1 MAVNASNFTIEF
13 IALKGFK
20 SIKITTMSLMLVIL
34 AITIGLFIWG
44 KFTPDIIALLSMLS
58 LYIFGILD
66 LNETLSGFSNPTV
79 IMIAALFIIGEG
91 LSQTGWTALA
101 GKKFMHLAGKSI
113 TRLLLITT
121 LGSGVLSGVVSNT
134 GTVATLM
141 PVTISSAWS
150 MGTLPSK
157 LLMPVAFG
165 SNTGGLLTLT
175 GTPPNII
182 VNNTMIE
189 SGLEGFSFFE
199 FSLIGI
205 PLLLVTL
212 LYFKFIGYRL
222 LPSNKT
228 NNKPV
233 DIHTTLHKW
242 IEAYKVDG
250 DYYRLRVRS
259 VSPLLNTKLGEW
271 DFENKHQV
279 SILRIKRRHPN
290 VLKKGSEPFI
300 EFPDDHTEF
309 LYHDIITVKGDTKA
323 INALMIKF
331 RLGLLPLEP
340 VADELRNNL
349 INQEVGMT
357 EVIVTPKSVLVGRK
371 IRLGNFFK
379 RFGVQLMAASRN
391 NKPLTDR
398 EITVK
403 AGDAFLVRGS
413 WNNIEQ
419 LREHHENLV
428 ICGSPEGMAK
438 TVTNITY
445 KSYIALFALLLM
457 IGLLVFKV
465 VPGAIAALISAGII
479 LITGCVPISKAYK
492 GISWISVVMI
502 AAMIPMGIALQ
513 KTGAA
518 TMIAN
523 GLVDTLGSL
532 HPVTLLGGVFLLTT
546 GFSQVINN
554 SATAVLMAPIV
565 IIAANT
571 LNISAAPFMIVV
583 AISASTAFLTPV
595 GTTTNA
601 MVMTAGAYKFKDYL
615 KVGGPLLLLFL
626 TTTLLLVPL
635 IWPF

>member
-1 MAVNASNFTIEF
+1 MT
-13 IALKGFK
+13 
-20 SIKITTMSLMLVIL
+20 LMLIIL
-34 AITIGLFIWG
+34 IITIILFIWG

-58 LYIFGILD
+58 LFLFGILTLD
-66 LNETLSGFSNPTV
+66 ETLSGFSNPTV

-91 LSQTGWTALA
+91 LSQTGWTAMA
-101 GKKFMHLAGKSI
+101 GEKFINLAGKSS
-113 TRLLLITT
+113 TKLLVITT
-121 LGSGVLSGVVSNT
+121 LGSGLLSGVVSNT

-150 MGTLPSK
+150 IGTLPSK

-182 VNNTMIE
+182 VNNTMLQ

-199 FSLIGI
+199 FSLIGL
-205 PLLLVTL
+205 PLLIIGL
-212 LYFKFIGYRL
+212 LYFRFVGHKL
-222 LPSNKT
+222 LPSNQT

-233 DIHTTLHKW
+233 DISSTLHKW
-242 IEAYKVDG
+242 IEAYKVND

-259 VSPLLNTKLGEW
+259 VSPLLGTQIKDW
-271 DFENKHQV
+271 SFENNHNV
-279 SILRIKRRHPN
+279 SIIRIKRRHPSRI
-290 VLKKGSEPFI
+290 KGNDPFI
-300 EFPDDHTEF
+300 EFPDDDTEF
-309 LYHDIITVKGDTKA
+309 KYHDIITVKGDTPA

-340 VADELRNNL
+340 IADELRNNL
-349 INQEVGMT
+349 INQEVGMA
-357 EVIVTPKSVLVGRK
+357 EILVTPKSIIVGRK
-371 IRLGNFFK
+371 IRIGRFFK

-391 NKPLTDR
+391 NKPVSER

-403 AGDAFLVRGS
+403 AGDAFLVRGI
-413 WNNIEQ
+413 WEDIEQ
-419 LREHHENLV
+419 LKVHHENLV
-428 ICGSPEGMAK
+428 ICGSPEGMSK
-438 TVTNITY
+438 TVTNLTY
-445 KSYIALFALLLM
+445 KSYIALFTLLLM
-457 IGLLVFKV
+457 IVLLVFKL
-465 VPGAIAALISAGII
+465 VPGAVAALICAGIV
-479 LITGCVPISKAYK
+479 LISGCVPISKAYK

-502 AAMIPMGIALQ
+502 AAMIPMGIALE
-513 KTGAA
+513 KTGTAQL
-518 TMIAN
+518 IAES
-523 GLVDTLGSL
+523 LVNSLGSL
-532 HPVTLLGGVFLLTT
+532 HPVALLAGVFLLTT

-571 LNISAAPFMIVV
+571 LSLSAAPFMIAV

-601 MVMTAGAYKFKDYL
+601 MVMTAGGYKFIDYVR
-615 KVGGPLLLLFL
+615 VGAPLLLLFL
-626 TTTLLLVPL
+626 ITTLLLVPL